1 MPNTEH
7 NITSSG
13 AAAPTAL
20 GRSKTDPSQSNYT
33 EGAEL
38 RRSQSEVS
46 SKSFMDIAYSTLEQL
61 LILHKRLTP
70 EMALRVAEVVVA
82 EQDLLSENRKRKASA
97 EKRFTVKL
105 SEAVSTAFQAIAS
118 ALENIKMAS
127 DQLQEN
133 KEFYDMLKLT
143 ATKIARDGATGTA
156 LTEEMNTQANETLK
170 QLLELYG
177 RLTPALALHEA
188 KVTVAKQDLLSD
200 KAMLEASAE
209 KRFTVKLSE
218 AVSTAIQAIAAA
230 LGPRNM
236 TIASDQLQKHNDF
249 RDMLKKKTVKIA
261 RNEVSKKKKVKGGGR
276 TRKNLKKKR
285 KRKSRHTRK
294 NKRRKTKRKRVLKR
308 KSRRN

>member
-105 SEAVSTAFQAIAS
+105 SEAVSTA
-118 ALENIKMAS
+118 
-127 DQLQEN
+127 
-133 KEFYDMLKLT
+133 
-143 ATKIARDGATGTA
+143 
-156 LTEEMNTQANETLK
+156 
-170 QLLELYG
+170 
-177 RLTPALALHEA
+177 
-188 KVTVAKQDLLSD
+188 
-200 KAMLEASAE
+200 
-209 KRFTVKLSE
+209 
-218 AVSTAIQAIAAA
+218 IQAIAAA